1 MDFVCIDFETA
12 NSSLASA
19 CSLGV
24 VSVKNGKIDFQK
36 EYLINPQCV
45 FSDYNILIHK
55 ITPSMVEDA
64 KTFPE
69 LWDEI
74 KEIIDGRIVFAHAA
88 DFDIGVLNAMI
99 ERYSLDK
106 PDISIGCTLRISK
119 IAFKD
124 ILPNCKLNTISRYLN
139 VEHEHHNGLSDALV
153 CYYIIK
159 YVKRM
164 YQVYDVVDLFND
176 LSLLFG
182 KYNEKE
188 YYRVRSRLNQKN
200 KKIIKDVLK
209 GKVVAFTGKPDTMT
223 KKKFMELVV
232 SYGGIVAKD
241 YNHRIDIFVEFTN
254 PQKKH
259 LELIEKLNEI
269 KEIKICNER
278 QFMEII
284 NDDK

>member
-19 CSLGV
+19 CSLGI
-24 VSVKNGKIDFQK
+24 VSVRKGNIEFQK
-36 EYLINPQCV
+36 EYLINPECD
-45 FSDYNILIHK
+45 FSDFNILIHK

-69 LWDEI
+69 LWAEI
-74 KEIIDGRIVFAHAA
+74 KEIINGRIVFAHAA

-99 ERYSLDK
+99 ERYGLDK
-106 PDISIGCTLRISK
+106 PDITIGCTLRISK

-153 CYYIIK
+153 CYHIIK

-164 YQVYDVVDLFND
+164 YQVYDVYDLFND

-182 KYNEKE
+182 KYNENE
-188 YYRVRSRLNQKN
+188 NVRVKSRLKQKN
-200 KKIIKDVLK
+200 KKIIKDILK
-209 GKVVAFTGKPDTMT
+209 AKVVAFTGKPDGMT
-223 KKKFMELVV
+223 KKKFMEIVI
-232 SYGGIVAKD
+232 SYGGIIAKD
-241 YNHRIDIFVEFTN
+241 YNHRIDIFVVFTN

-259 LELIEKLNEI
+259 LELINKLTEI
-269 KEIKICNER
+269 KEIKICNEKE
-278 QFMEII
+278 FMEII
-284 NDDK
+284 NNDK